1 MSKNKKKIAE
11 FTYAFDWSKEKDLV
25 LYHADCADGTAAAW
39 AYWSEVNDQ
48 AEFVAVQHGQPPP
61 DVTGRCVSI
70 LDFSYPAEVLR
81 GMAEKAIAID
91 VFDHHASAE
100 AHLRGAYERG
110 VLRNLV
116 FDKERSGAGIV
127 WDYFAHDADLVTPL
141 LIAYVQDRDLWR
153 FKLPCSREINAAIG
167 THPRTI
173 LAYEAL
179 HQELEKSHTLLQ
191 DPAALAHLCPLVREG
206 EAILRHQA
214 AYNAYMAK
222 QATVHTTIVG
232 DLVVVNAP
240 GFGASELLH
249 RLLEERKAVAAMA
262 WFHAP
267 DGSAQVSLRTTE
279 AVNAAEVCSL
289 LGGGGH
295 PRAAGARLRFAGD
308 RALSGPMAEVA
319 TAINN
324 WVCERDYAA
333 EIAASAARDT

>member
-1 MSKNKKKIAE
+1 MDNK
-11 FTYAFDWSKEKDLV
+11 KDLV

-127 WDYFAHDADLVTPL
+127 WDYFARDSDRPPPLVQ
-141 LIAYVQDRDLWR
+141 YVQDRDLWT
-153 FKLPCSREINAAIG
+153 FELPCSREINAVIG
-167 THPRTI
+167 SHPRTI
-173 LAYEAL
+173 LAYEAI
-179 HQELEKSHTLLQ
+179 HQELEGEAEPITQFS
-191 DPAALAHLCPLVREG
+191 PIVREG
-206 EAILRHQA
+206 AAILRHQA
-214 AYNAYMAK
+214 AFNAYMAK

-249 RLLEERKAVAAMA
+249 LLLEERKAVAAMA

-267 DGSAQVSLRTTE
+267 DGSSQVSLRTTE
-279 AVNAAEVCSL
+279 AVNAAEVCAR

-295 PRAAGARLRFAGD
+295 ARAAGARMQSYWGRSLD
-308 RALSGPMAEVA
+308 GPMAEVA
-319 TAINN
+319 TAIND
-324 WVCERDYAA
+324 WAWERRHADPGDGADH
-333 EIAASAARDT
+333 DT